1 MRTVGSVLPGG
12 YTIFGV
18 KQGGMGVVY
27 LASEPRLQLRFAV
40 KTFQDQLFTS
50 YESVARFRCEGRTWI
65 SLGAHP
71 HIVRA
76 VFVKRIDKKPH
87 IFLEYVEGPNLKEL
101 IGGSPLPLP
110 LALDIALQLCDG
122 MVYARRRL
130 GVVHRDLKPA
140 NVLLTTDGVAKITD
154 FGLTLVFGRDA
165 GESPAAVNVDAGGVE
180 RTREGVGMGT
190 PGYMP
195 PEQWTDARAVDVRAD
210 VYSFAAML
218 YEMLCGRLPFTVT
231 PGEPSAALLDKQLSS
246 APVHPREYR
255 DDVSD
260 GFARMLYRCLDKDPG
275 ARLRDFDEVRAS
287 LLALHEAGLGEAWQS
302 HAPRHPTEEV
312 SSAQLTLEAMSCAA
326 LEDHEQAV
334 AKFEEALRHDAENA
348 TLMRMKGESHLRL
361 GDTPEAMRSF
371 REAEALAPDDPDLQT
386 DLAHCLNS
394 MKQHDSALKHAE
406 LSIALD
412 AHHFS
417 GWNNKGIAL
426 FHLGR
431 VSEADAAL
439 RKALELDPHSEET
452 WNNRGFLLAR
462 VGNGQEAAVCLQRAI
477 TLNPRYAQPYFNY
490 SDLLC
495 SEGRVE
501 EGLRVM
507 EQLLEVEPHDRN
519 ALRIRS
525 ALADFLRQR
534 VR

>member
-1 MRTVGSVLPGG
+1 
-12 YTIFGV
+12 
-18 KQGGMGVVY
+18 
-27 LASEPRLQLRFAV
+27 
-40 KTFQDQLFTS
+40 
-50 YESVARFRCEGRTWI
+50 
-65 SLGAHP
+65 
-71 HIVRA
+71 
-76 VFVKRIDKKPH
+76 
-87 IFLEYVEGPNLKEL
+87 
-101 IGGSPLPLP
+101 
-110 LALDIALQLCDG
+110 
-122 MVYARRRL
+122 
-130 GVVHRDLKPA
+130 
-140 NVLLTTDGVAKITD
+140 
-154 FGLTLVFGRDA
+154 
-165 GESPAAVNVDAGGVE
+165 
-180 RTREGVGMGT
+180 
-190 PGYMP
+190 
-195 PEQWTDARAVDVRAD
+195 
-210 VYSFAAML
+210 
-218 YEMLCGRLPFTVT
+218 
-231 PGEPSAALLDKQLSS
+231 
-246 APVHPREYR
+246 
-255 DDVSD
+255 
-260 GFARMLYRCLDKDPG
+260 
-275 ARLRDFDEVRAS
+275 
-287 LLALHEAGLGEAWQS
+287 
-302 HAPRHPTEEV
+302 
-312 SSAQLTLEAMSCAA
+312 
-326 LEDHEQAV
+326 
-334 AKFEEALRHDAENA
+334 
-348 TLMRMKGESHLRL
+348 MRMKGESHLRL